1 MTPQAEM
8 LEETWGGIS
17 GKSAGLMPTNFS
29 WRRLLHFAGPSLLMS
44 AAFVDPGNLE
54 GDLQVGIQ
62 TRYSL
67 LWLMLS
73 STILAFIIQMLAAKL
88 GVVTGKHLAEV
99 CRAEYPTLP
108 RYFLWFMMELAIIG
122 SDIQE
127 VAGSSIAI
135 YLLSCGRV
143 PLWAGS
149 ILTALTS
156 FLLLYLDAMGPR
168 VLEGLFGLF
177 ISTMAIAFV
186 ALYAKADINGLEVLK
201 GLVVPSL
208 PSGSMNVAIGLVGSL
223 IMPHNIYLHSA
234 VVLNRDISRTSVSA
248 VREAMFYFSVE
259 VCLTLVVTVLINT
272 CVISVFASASFSPD
286 TGLANAGQYLG
297 QHFGGE
303 MVFVWALGLIGSG
316 QSSVMAG
323 GYAGQFVMEGF
334 LDLKVSKWQRLAVSR
349 SLAIVPTLCVA
360 LMYRKRWE
368 LDALNEWLNVLQAV
382 QIPFALIPVLVLT
395 SKKRIMGQFA
405 NTQTTNFIVWVIG
418 LSILSINFASVFQLI
433 KQGYSQGPRGVSAAA
448 TFIIVLYFIF
458 MFYMIMEPCMPK
470 KHQVPSWE
478 EPLLPTITAP
488 LTLEADPPQW
498 EENLA
503 DAELQNGEEPLLH
516 TTTAPLTCEA
526 DSPQWEEN
534 LAGAELQNGE

>member
-8 LEETWGGIS
+8 LEETWGGVS
-17 GKSAGLMPTNFS
+17 GKSAGLTPANFS

-99 CRAEYPTLP
+99 CRSEYPSVP
-108 RYFLWFMMELAIIG
+108 RYFLWLMMEMAIIG

-127 VAGSSIAI
+127 VVGSSIAI
-135 YLLSCGRV
+135 YLLSCGCV
-143 PLWAGS
+143 PLWGGA
-149 ILTALTS
+149 ILTAMTS

-168 VLEGLFGLF
+168 VLEGLFGLL

-186 ALYAKADINGLEVLK
+186 VLYAYADINGVEVLK

-208 PSGSMNVAIGLVGSL
+208 PSGSMNVAVGLVGSI

-234 VVLNRDISRTSVSA
+234 VVLNRDIDRTSVPA
-248 VREAMFYFSVE
+248 IREAMFYFSVE

-272 CVISVFASASFSPD
+272 CVISVFASASFPAD
-286 TGLANAGQYLG
+286 IGLANAGEYLG
-297 QHFGGE
+297 HHFGEE

-323 GYAGQFVMEGF
+323 GYAGQYVMDGF
-334 LDLKVSKWQRLAVSR
+334 LNLKVSKWLRLGVSR

-360 LMYRKRWE
+360 LMYHNSWD
-368 LDALNEWLNVLQAV
+368 LDTLNEWLNVLQAV

-405 NTQTTNFIVWVIG
+405 NTQSTNVIVWAIG
-418 LSILSINFASVFQLI
+418 LTVLSINFASVFQLI
-433 KQGYSQGPRGVSAAA
+433 KEGYSQGSCGVSAAS
-448 TFIIVLYFIF
+448 TFIIVLYIVF
-458 MFYMIMEPCMPK
+458 MFYMIVEPCLPK
-470 KHQVPSWE
+470 KQEGPSWE
-478 EPLLPTITAP
+478 EPLLPTISTP
-488 LTLEADPPQW
+488 VTYETDSPPWEDYLTSD
-498 EENLA
+498 
-503 DAELQNGEEPLLH
+503 ELQNGE
-516 TTTAPLTCEA
+516 
-526 DSPQWEEN
+526 
-534 LAGAELQNGE
+534 